1 MIWPD
6 GSRYSFENVI
16 KDDAHCIKWNLLT
29 RPEMPLLL
37 WADLFHSFNFS
48 TPSYG
53 DEIMPNLMYIVNSYL
68 ICRTTFYFTTG
79 FNQFI
84 TFYTRKVLLHR
95 FYNTNKTILLLKTT

>member
-68 ICRTTFYFTTG
+68 ICRTTFSTLLPVLINLLHFTEEKFYCSVFTTQIK
-79 FNQFI
+79 QF
-84 TFYTRKVLLHR
+84 YC
-95 FYNTNKTILLLKTT
+95 